1 MLLGLLV
8 GLLLSWAWAS
18 PVAELRNPG
27 RVDPNAPAALVV
39 TTPGVAPGAYMNW
52 VEALEGA
59 GFDAQLL
66 VFGVGSLQDTVDG
79 IRHTTA
85 ALEERG
91 YVLAAHGY
99 GGVLALLAHPN
110 PRRLALAATP
120 LGPQVADI
128 RWPAQVPSVGLPWP
142 QDWIGSLE
150 GAPLAPELART
161 YRAWAGVFPEIPVPQ
176 VPTWLA
182 SSGRDPV
189 APPETVRIP
198 SVDWPNRTWK
208 RVGPLSL
215 DSRELTH
222 GEMLTDENLARDL
235 AKFLGESP

>member
-1 MLLGLLV
+1 MFLGLLV
-8 GLLLSWAWAS
+8 GLVLSWAWAS
-18 PVAELRNPG
+18 PVGELRNPG
-27 RVDPNAPAALVV
+27 RVDPDAPVALVV
-39 TTPGVAPGAYMNW
+39 TTPGVAPSAYMNW
-52 VEALEGA
+52 VEALEDT

-66 VFGVGSLQDTVDG
+66 VFEAGSLQDIVDG
-79 IRHTTA
+79 IRSTTS
-85 ALEERG
+85 ALEGRG

-110 PRRLALAATP
+110 PQRLALVATP
-120 LGPQVADI
+120 LGPQLADI
-128 RWPAQVPSVGLPWP
+128 RWPAEMPAVGLPWP
-142 QDWIGSLE
+142 KAWIGSLE
-150 GAPLAPELART
+150 GAPLDPGLAQT
-161 YRAWAGVFPEIPVPQ
+161 YRSWATEFPEIPVPQ

-198 SVDWPNRTWK
+198 STDWPNRSWK

-215 DSRELTH
+215 DARELTH
-222 GEMLTDENLARDL
+222 GEMLTDGNLARDL